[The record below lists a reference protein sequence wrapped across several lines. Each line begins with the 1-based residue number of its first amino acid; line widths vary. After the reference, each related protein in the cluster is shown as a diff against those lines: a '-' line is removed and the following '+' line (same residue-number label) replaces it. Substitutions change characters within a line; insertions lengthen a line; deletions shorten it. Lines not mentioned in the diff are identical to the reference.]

1 MFHRIHDD
9 GLAHSSYVIACDRT
23 RHAVVVDPRRDVDA
37 YVDLARQHDLT
48 LSAAVETHVH
58 ADFVS
63 GARELSALGVRVIAG
78 PGAGLGFEH
87 REVRDGESVGVGDV
101 DITAM
106 HTPGHTPEHISLL
119 VRIPGDSTRVLT
131 GDTLF
136 VSAVGRPDLM
146 GGEHARALA
155 ESLYASI
162 FDRLLALDDDVL
174 VYPAHGAGSLCGTG
188 IGRESHS
195 TIGRERRFNPML
207 QHGSKD
213 AFVEAVLRD
222 LPETPPYFAELKRV
236 NTVGPEI
243 LDLGNGLP
251 PLDKFSADDAALAAA
266 AGAVMIDLR
275 PVDAFADGHPAGAIN
290 IGAGDRVGYWAG
302 WVVPIGTPVVLFGT
316 GDARQLEA
324 ARRQLLRVGIER
336 IVGCVEGG
344 FAAWRTA
351 SRPVAQIG
359 RMSARE
365 LHELEARGRAVTIVD
380 VRTRH
385 EFEEG
390 HLRGALHAPVG
401 ALAGHGADIPRDR
414 PIVTICEAGYRSSL
428 AASLLTRAG
437 YTQVASVAGGMAA
450 YRALAPT
457 A

>member
-23 RHAVVVDPRRDVDA
+23 RHAVIVDPRRDVDA
-37 YVDLARQHDLT
+37 YVELARQHDLT

-63 GARELSALGVRVIAG
+63 GARELSARGVRVIAG
-78 PGAGLGFEH
+78 PGAGLGFDHQEA
-87 REVRDGESVGVGDV
+87 RDGQSLDVGDV
-101 DITAM
+101 GITAL

-119 VRIPGDSTRVLT
+119 VRMPGETARVLT

-146 GGEHARALA
+146 GGQHARALA
-155 ESLYASI
+155 ESLHASI

-188 IGRESHS
+188 IGREPHS

-207 QHGSKD
+207 QHRSKE
-213 AFVEAVLRD
+213 AFVEAVLSD
-222 LPETPPYFAELKRV
+222 LPETPPYFVELKRV
-236 NTVGPEI
+236 NKAGPAV
-243 LDLGNGLP
+243 LGLGDGLP
-251 PLDKFSADDAALAAA
+251 PLAPLTAADAARATAG
-266 AGAVMIDLR
+266 GAVLIDLR
-275 PVDAFADGHPAGAIN
+275 PLDAFADGHPADAIN
-290 IGAGDRVGYWAG
+290 IGGGDRVGYWAG
-302 WVVPIGTPVVLFGT
+302 WVVPIGTPVVLLDG
-316 GDARQLEA
+316 GDPRQLDA
-324 ARRQLLRVGIER
+324 AHRQLLRVGMDR
-336 IVGCVEGG
+336 IAGYIDGG
-344 FAAWRTA
+344 FGAWRAA
-351 SRPVAQIG
+351 SLPVAQIG

-365 LHELEARGRAVTIVD
+365 LHELEVRGGALTVVD

-401 ALAGHGADIPRDR
+401 ALAGHSADIPRDR

-428 AASLLTRAG
+428 AASLLARAG
-437 YTQVASVAGGMAA
+437 YTRVSSVTGGMAA
-450 YRALAPT
+450 YRALAST